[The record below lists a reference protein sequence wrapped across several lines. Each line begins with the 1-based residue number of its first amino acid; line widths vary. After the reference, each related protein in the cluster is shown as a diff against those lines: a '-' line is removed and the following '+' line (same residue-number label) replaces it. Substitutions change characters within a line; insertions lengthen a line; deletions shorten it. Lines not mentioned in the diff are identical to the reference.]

1 MTRKN
6 RIISIAIIAVLTFVV
21 LCASGVTLAL
31 NVIRNSSTGS
41 ITTADLNLSATAKN
55 VAVYTAV
62 AANDA
67 DTDTFADGD
76 GNLYKHQQCNVQSS
90 DGTILF
96 GNRQG
101 GVLLTEDSV
110 TIDNVMPGDKVE
122 FDIEVTSESNIAFN
136 YRAEL
141 FVDATKGQTLL
152 NQLSFSAGQLGLL
165 RKDVSEDNGLA
176 DETLSQA
183 VLTDYTEWTKI
194 SASKSQIETIRVSVE
209 LPITATEGQGET
221 VRLYYVVRGEQNT
234 ESQDDI
240 ASVVSPTGEV
250 VRFKKL
256 YTNDPENLGAVNYAL
271 KNGIDTVSV
280 IGNNI
285 VEEGEV
291 RINRAVNFVGVADEL
306 GNYPTLNGARIVVEN
321 GATASF
327 KNVNFDGASYIDV
340 SGAMGLTLD
349 NCKAEVSPVKLYDE
363 AKRDFVENAAFVVSA
378 TSLTPVKL
386 NVINSRISS
395 QHGSAIS
402 LRSPLSSG
410 SVISNNVFGTSE
422 SGYDGTAVM
431 VFNGA
436 DNLDVP
442 SERPVITV
450 SQNTLYGDTAFGLGS
465 SAGANE
471 YLIVSRGNAAYGIK
485 DNLFA
490 NGFKYNGKAL
500 AAFVDNGSTIDGAGL
515 SCADIAYKSLVLG
528 GVNVS
533 LNSFNLIAAGT
544 VALSESNISVLDF
557 YDRYTIGGELNENDI
572 VFYSDGN

>member
-6 RIISIAIIAVLTFVV
+6 RIISFAIIAVLTFVV

-31 NVIRNSSTGS
+31 NVVRNSSTGS
-41 ITTADLNLSATAKN
+41 ITTADLVLSAKAKN

-62 AANDA
+62 AASDA
-67 DTDTFADGD
+67 DSDTFADGS
-76 GNLYKHQQCNVQSS
+76 GNLYKHQQCNLQSS

-101 GVLLTEDSV
+101 GVRLSDDSV

-122 FDIEVTSESNIAFN
+122 FDIEVTSSSNIAFD

-141 FVDATKGQTLL
+141 YVDAAKGQKLL
-152 NQLSFSAGQLGLL
+152 NQLAFSAGQLGLL
-165 RKDVSEDNGLA
+165 RKDVSEDAGLA
-176 DETLSQA
+176 DVELSQA

-194 SASKSQIETIRVSVE
+194 SASKSEIETIRVSVE

-234 ESQDDI
+234 EAQDDI

-250 VRFKKL
+250 IRFKKL

-271 KNGIDTVSV
+271 KNGIDTVSI
-280 IGNNI
+280 IGSNI

-291 RINRAVNFVGVADEL
+291 RINRAINFVGVADEL
-306 GNYPTLNGARIVVEN
+306 GNYPTLNGVRIAVVN
-321 GATASF
+321 GASTSF

-349 NCKAEVSPVKLYDE
+349 NCSADVTPTKLYDE
-363 AKRDFVENAAFVVSA
+363 ARRNFVEDAAFVVSA

-386 NVINSRISS
+386 NVINSRIAS

-402 LRSPLSSG
+402 LRSPLSNG
-410 SVISNNVFGTSE
+410 SVIANNVFGTSE
-422 SGYDGTAVM
+422 AGYDGTAVM

-436 DNLDVP
+436 DNLDV
-442 SERPVITV
+442 SNERPVVTV
-450 SQNTLYGDTAFGLGS
+450 AQNVIYGNTAFGLGG

-471 YLIVSRGNAAYGIK
+471 YMVVSRDNTAYGIK
-485 DNLFA
+485 NNAFV
-490 NGFKYNGKAL
+490 NGFKHNGKAF
-500 AAFVDNGSTIDGAGL
+500 AAFVDSGSTIDGAAL
-515 SCADIAYKSLVLG
+515 TCANVAYESLVLG
-528 GVNVS
+528 GVNVT
-533 LNSFNLIAAGT
+533 LNSFNLIASGT
-544 VALSESNISVLDF
+544 VALLDDNISKLDF
-557 YDRYTIGGELNENDI
+557 YDRYTIGAELKEGDV
-572 VFYSDGN
+572 VFYADGN